1 MQTEMRKVSMHLSHQ
16 PGPSLMYALW
26 IDTGMLRAEQWG
38 SLGMGILYEKFP
50 NPCHHELWLPPGPF
64 YSAEHFKEMSSCILK

>member
-1 MQTEMRKVSMHLSHQ
+1 MQMETRKVSVHLSHL

-26 IDTGMLRAEQWG
+26 IDTGMWRAQQWG

-50 NPCHHELWLPPGPF
+50 NPRHQELRLPPGPF

>member
-1 MQTEMRKVSMHLSHQ
+1 MQMEMRKVSVQLSHP

-26 IDTGMLRAEQWG
+26 IDTGMLRAKQWG

-50 NPCHHELWLPPGPF
+50 IPHHQELRLPPDPF